1 MVAISDNVIGVDFTE
16 VYTAAQAAS
25 GITRRPFKTGQTVQG
40 DDGKTYQYA
49 KANATIA
56 DDNTVGNITVSGGE
70 YVVAASGG
78 SAENAS
84 GVALAS
90 GDFAWFRLD

>member
-1 MVAISDNVIGVDFTE
+1 LSSTSVE
-16 VYTAAQAAS
+16 AAS
-25 GITRRPFKTGQTVQG
+25 NIRPRPFKSGQTVLG

-56 DDNTVGNITVSGGE
+56 SNNTVGNITVSGGE

-78 SAENAS
+78 SAANAS

-90 GDFAWFRLD
+90 GDYAWFILD